1 MQLSKKASHNR
12 QLRFRLRLAAFVIF
26 LNLLIGG
33 LAAWSLQQNRLSYQ
47 REAEKETQNVSRV
60 LAQSLADTIKNIEM
74 SLHAVEDEVYRQINT
89 GAIDEDGLNAF
100 LARQHKRV
108 PELGSIWVFDAGGN
122 PTQSTRAGT
131 AGELNVADREYFK
144 VLRDRP
150 DVETYTSKPYVG
162 RTTGE
167 WTMSISRRIRNLDGS
182 FGGVVLGTIEI
193 SRIEALLSAVNLGK
207 GGVIAIRDLDFT
219 LVARYPRPLTPQG
232 QASQKSTP
240 LLSDEFIR
248 SKGEH
253 GMFVEISPVDDVER
267 VVSVRKIGKY
277 PIYLIVGLAAEDYL
291 AKWWREALT
300 VCAVQGVFLLV
311 TVLMSLQLDASF
323 SKRNRLIEKLDRK
336 QKRFHTLAAMSADW
350 FWEQDDNFRFI
361 RVSKEL
367 EERGLAPENMIGRAR
382 WEFVTDRTEEEWIA
396 HRDLLQA
403 HQPFYNFEYCII
415 DETGSQRCMSISGEP
430 VFDESGRFTGYQGV
444 GRDIT
449 EKRQF
454 EERIQQMAQYDTLTQ
469 LPNRLLF
476 NDRLSHAISM
486 AKRENRQFAL
496 LYFDLDR
503 FKPVNDRYGHDA
515 GDQLLQMVATRVSYL
530 LRESDTIARIGGD
543 EFVVLLPAIVSRED
557 AVEVANR
564 IIVALTSPYTL
575 DGIEEKISIGVSIG
589 IALYPKD
596 GADRDAL
603 IKSADA
609 AMYKSKCVGNCYFFH
624 EAATGHLPES

>member
-1 MQLSKKASHNR
+1 MQLSKKASNNR

-26 LNLLIGG
+26 LNILIGG
-33 LAAWSLQQNRLSYQ
+33 LAAWSLQQSRLSYQ
-47 REAEKETQNVSRV
+47 KEAEKETQNVSRV
-60 LAQSLADTIKNIEM
+60 LAQSLGDKIKNIEM
-74 SLHAVEDEVYRQINT
+74 SLHAVEGEVYRQINT
-89 GAIDEDGLNAF
+89 GVIDDDGWNAF
-100 LARQHKRV
+100 LARQHARV
-108 PELGSIWVFDAGGN
+108 PEMGSIWILDASGH
-122 PTQSTRAGT
+122 PTHSTRKKT
-131 AGELNVADREYFK
+131 VDDLNVADKEYFK
-144 VLRDRP
+144 ILREQPEVD
-150 DVETYTSKPYVG
+150 TYTSKPYVD
-162 RTTGE
+162 RTTGQ
-167 WTMSISRRIRNLDGS
+167 WTISFLHRISNPDKSL
-182 FGGVVLGTIEI
+182 GGAVLGTIEL
-193 SRIEALLSAVNLGK
+193 SRIEKLFSAVNLGK
-207 GGVIAIRDLDFT
+207 AGVIAIRDLDFT
-219 LVARYPRPLTPQG
+219 LVARHPRPPTPQE
-232 QASQKSTP
+232 QASQKTTP

-253 GMFVEISPVDDVER
+253 GSFVETSPVDDIER
-267 VVSVRKIGKY
+267 VVSVRKVGKY
-277 PIYLIVGLAAEDYL
+277 PIYIIVGLAAEDYL

-300 VCAVQGVFLLV
+300 VCAVLGVFLLV
-311 TVLMSLQLDASF
+311 TILMSLQLDASF

-350 FWEQDDNFRFI
+350 FWEQDENFRFV

-367 EERGLAPENMIGRAR
+367 DERGLAPDDLIGKAR
-382 WEFVTDRTEEEWIA
+382 WDFVTDRTMDEWIA
-396 HRDLLQA
+396 HRALLEA
-403 HQPFYNFEYCII
+403 HQPFHNFEYCII
-415 DETGSQRCMSISGEP
+415 DGTGNQRCMSISGEP
-430 VFDESGRFTGYQGV
+430 MFDESGRFAGYQGV